1 MTTIKEI
8 VENALKEK
16 GITAKKMCE
25 DLEMPEQTLY
35 QIFRKN
41 TGRQTTLNKIG
52 DYLGISLNISFSYGE
67 LEEVTTLQKIVDYL
81 KKENQFL
88 RNYIDENLMV
98 NMGKYK
104 SGLAQAFGSFFY
116 SISTQK
122 PTHLNKSGCF
132 YALQA

>member
-1 MTTIKEI
+1 MVTIKEI

-16 GITAKKMCE
+16 GLTAKKMCE

-52 DYLGISLNISFSYGE
+52 EYLGISLNISFSYGE
-67 LEEVTTLQKIVDYL
+67 LEEVTTLQKVVDYL

-98 NMGKYK
+98 GLGKFK

-116 SISTQK
+116 TISTQK
-122 PTHLNKSGCF
+122 PTHLKKAVAF
-132 YALQA
+132 FALQ